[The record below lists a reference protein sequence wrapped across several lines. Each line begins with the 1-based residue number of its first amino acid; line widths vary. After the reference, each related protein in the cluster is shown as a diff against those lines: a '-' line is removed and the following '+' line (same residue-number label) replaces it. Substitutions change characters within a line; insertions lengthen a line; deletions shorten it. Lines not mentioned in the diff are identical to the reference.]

1 MKRRKLR
8 DVAGG
13 DSRTRRLTDL
23 MRLRPEPDCHELC
36 FRAIVPLSSMRR
48 FASITAVLSLLSAMM
63 SPTMAAACTGTG
75 KAASCHAMPVEH
87 CERAAHEHHHH
98 AVAPVADPTSSVSES
113 VAQDDSKC
121 PMDCCRPGHR
131 ESAGAIDTSSFLP
144 SLAVSDQAFHFVPVV
159 FTSAGF
165 SSHTDRGPPS
175 A

>member
-1 MKRRKLR
+1 VLVT
-8 DVAGG
+8 DG
-13 DSRTRRLTDL
+13 DSGTRRLTNL
-23 MRLRPEPDCHELC
+23 MRLGAELDCHELC

-75 KAASCHAMPVEH
+75 KAVSCHAMPVEH
-87 CERAAHEHHHH
+87 CERVAHEHHH
-98 AVAPVADPTSSVSES
+98 AVAPVADPTSSISAS

-131 ESAGAIDTSSFLP
+131 ESAGAIDTSSILP